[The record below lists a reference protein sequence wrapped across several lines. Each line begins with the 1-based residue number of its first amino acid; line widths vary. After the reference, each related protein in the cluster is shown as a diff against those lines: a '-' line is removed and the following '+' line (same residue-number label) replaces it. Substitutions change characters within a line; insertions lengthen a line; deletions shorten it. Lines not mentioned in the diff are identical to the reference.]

1 MKMFSD
7 KRNVIIILLLFSIIV
22 MSIGYLNLSS
32 VVGIESP
39 KGENQKLWDIKI
51 TDFKKI
57 NSSDNVKETLNP
69 SHTNETAT
77 FNIEF
82 SKDKSYIEYIIK
94 IKNSGSIDAK
104 LKSID
109 YGFNENNINVQ
120 ITDLYMGSTLKAGD
134 EVTAIVKV
142 SYNKHENENKKC
154 IGTIIFNY
162 VQA

>member
-1 MKMFSD
+1 MKILSD
-7 KRNVIIILLLFSIIV
+7 KRNIIIILLIFSIIA

-32 VVGIESP
+32 VIGKESP

-57 NSSDNVKETLNP
+57 NSSGNVREVLEP

-77 FNIEF
+77 FNVEF
-82 SKDKSYIEYIIK
+82 SENKSYIEYIIK

-109 YGFNENNINVQ
+109 SSFKENNINVQ
-120 ITDLYMGSTLKAGD
+120 ITDLYVGSTLKSGE
-134 EVTAIVKV
+134 EVSAIVKV
-142 SYNKHENENKKC
+142 SYDKYEEVKKC

>member
-1 MKMFSD
+1 MKILSD
-7 KRNVIIILLLFSIIV
+7 KRNIIIILFIFSIIA

-32 VVGIESP
+32 IIGIESP

-57 NSSDNVKETLNP
+57 NSSGNVREVLEP

-77 FNIEF
+77 FNVEF
-82 SKDKSYIEYIIK
+82 SENKSYIEYIIK

-109 YGFNENNINVQ
+109 SSFKKNNINVQ
-120 ITDLYMGSTLKAGD
+120 ITDLYVGSTLKSGE
-134 EVTAIVKV
+134 EVSAIVKV
-142 SYNKHENENKKC
+142 SYDKYEEVKKC

>member
-1 MKMFSD
+1 MKILSD
-7 KRNVIIILLLFSIIV
+7 KRNIIIILLIFSIIA

-32 VVGIESP
+32 VIGKESP

-57 NSSDNVKETLNP
+57 NSSGNVREVLEP

-77 FNIEF
+77 FNVEF
-82 SKDKSYIEYIIK
+82 SENKSYIEYIIK
-94 IKNSGSIDAK
+94 IKNGGSIDAK

-109 YGFNENNINVQ
+109 SSFKENNINVQ
-120 ITDLYMGSTLKAGD
+120 ITDLYVGSTLKSGE
-134 EVTAIVKV
+134 EVSAIVKV
-142 SYNKHENENKKC
+142 SYDKYEEVKKC

>member
-1 MKMFSD
+1 MKILSD
-7 KRNVIIILLLFSIIV
+7 KRNIIIILLIFSIIA

-32 VVGIESP
+32 VIGKESP

-57 NSSDNVKETLNP
+57 NSSGNVREVLEP

-77 FNIEF
+77 FNVEF
-82 SKDKSYIEYIIK
+82 SENKSYIEYIIK

-109 YGFNENNINVQ
+109 SSFKENNINVQ
-120 ITDLYMGSTLKAGD
+120 ITDLYVGSTLKSGE
-134 EVTAIVKV
+134 EVSTIVKV
-142 SYNKHENENKKC
+142 SYDKYEEVKKC

>member
-1 MKMFSD
+1 MKILSD
-7 KRNVIIILLLFSIIV
+7 KRNIIIILLIFSIIA

-32 VVGIESP
+32 VIGKESP

-57 NSSDNVKETLNP
+57 NSSGNVREVLEP

-77 FNIEF
+77 FNVEF
-82 SKDKSYIEYIIK
+82 SENKSYIEYIIK

-109 YGFNENNINVQ
+109 SSFKENNINVQ
-120 ITDLYMGSTLKAGD
+120 ITDLYLGSTLKSGE
-134 EVTAIVKV
+134 EVSAIVKV
-142 SYNKHENENKKC
+142 SYDKYEEVKKC

>member
-1 MKMFSD
+1 MKILSD
-7 KRNVIIILLLFSIIV
+7 KRNIIIILLIFSIIA

-32 VVGIESP
+32 VIGVESP
-39 KGENQKLWDIKI
+39 IGENQKLWDIKI

-57 NSSDNVKETLNP
+57 NSSGNLREVLEP

-77 FNIEF
+77 FNVEF
-82 SKDKSYIEYIIK
+82 SENKSYIEYIIK
-94 IKNSGSIDAK
+94 IKNSGSIDVK

-109 YGFNENNINVQ
+109 SSFKENNINVQ
-120 ITDLYMGSTLKAGD
+120 ITDLYVGSTLKSGE
-134 EVTAIVKV
+134 EVSAIVKV
-142 SYNKHENENKKC
+142 SYDEYEEVKKC

>member
-1 MKMFSD
+1 MKILSD
-7 KRNVIIILLLFSIIV
+7 KRNIIIILLIFSIIA

-32 VVGIESP
+32 VIGIESP

-57 NSSDNVKETLNP
+57 NSSGNVREVLEP

-77 FNIEF
+77 FNVEF
-82 SKDKSYIEYIIK
+82 SENKSYIEYIIK
-94 IKNSGSIDAK
+94 IRNSGSIDAK

-109 YGFNENNINVQ
+109 SSFKENNINVQ
-120 ITDLYMGSTLKAGD
+120 ITDLYVGSTLKSGE
-134 EVTAIVKV
+134 EVSAIVKV
-142 SYNKHENENKKC
+142 SYDKYEEVKKC

>member
-1 MKMFSD
+1 MKILSD
-7 KRNVIIILLLFSIIV
+7 KRNIIIILLIFSIIV

-32 VVGIESP
+32 VIGIESP
-39 KGENQKLWDIKI
+39 KGENQKLWNIKI

-57 NSSDNVKETLNP
+57 NSSGNVREVLEP
-69 SHTNETAT
+69 LHTNETAT
-77 FNIEF
+77 FNVEF
-82 SKDKSYIEYIIK
+82 SENKSYIEYIIK

-109 YGFNENNINVQ
+109 SSFKENNINVQ
-120 ITDLYMGSTLKAGD
+120 ITDLYVGSTLKSGE
-134 EVTAIVKV
+134 EVSAIVKV
-142 SYNKHENENKKC
+142 SYDKYEEVKKC

>member
-1 MKMFSD
+1 MKILSD
-7 KRNVIIILLLFSIIV
+7 KRNIIIILLIFSIIA

-32 VVGIESP
+32 VIGIESP
-39 KGENQKLWDIKI
+39 KGENQKLWNIKI

-57 NSSDNVKETLNP
+57 NSSGNVREVLEP

-77 FNIEF
+77 FNVEF
-82 SKDKSYIEYIIK
+82 SENKSYIEYIIK

-109 YGFNENNINVQ
+109 SSFKENNINVQ
-120 ITDLYMGSTLKAGD
+120 ITDLYVGSTLKSGE
-134 EVTAIVKV
+134 EVSAIVKV
-142 SYNKHENENKKC
+142 SYDKYEEVKKC

>member
-1 MKMFSD
+1 MKILSD
-7 KRNVIIILLLFSIIV
+7 TRNIIIILLIFSIIA

-32 VVGIESP
+32 VIGIESP

-57 NSSDNVKETLNP
+57 NSSGNVREVLEP

-77 FNIEF
+77 FNVEF
-82 SKDKSYIEYIIK
+82 SENKSYIEYIIK

-109 YGFNENNINVQ
+109 SSFKENNINVQ
-120 ITDLYMGSTLKAGD
+120 ITDLYVGSTLKSGE
-134 EVTAIVKV
+134 EVSAIVKV
-142 SYNKHENENKKC
+142 SYDKYEEVKKC

>member
-1 MKMFSD
+1 MKILSD
-7 KRNVIIILLLFSIIV
+7 KRNIIIILLIFSIIA

-32 VVGIESP
+32 VIGVESP
-39 KGENQKLWDIKI
+39 TGENQKLWDIKI

-57 NSSDNVKETLNP
+57 NSSGNVREVLEP

-77 FNIEF
+77 FNVEF
-82 SKDKSYIEYIIK
+82 SENKSYIEYIIK

-109 YGFNENNINVQ
+109 SSFKENNINVQ
-120 ITDLYMGSTLKAGD
+120 ITDLYVGSTLKSGE
-134 EVTAIVKV
+134 EVSAIVKV
-142 SYNKHENENKKC
+142 SYDKYEEVKKC

>member
-1 MKMFSD
+1 MKILSD
-7 KRNVIIILLLFSIIV
+7 KRNIIIILLIFSIIA

-32 VVGIESP
+32 VIGIESP

-57 NSSDNVKETLNP
+57 NSSGNVREVLEP

-77 FNIEF
+77 FNVEF
-82 SKDKSYIEYIIK
+82 SENKSYIEYIIK
-94 IKNSGSIDAK
+94 IKNGGSIDAK

-109 YGFNENNINVQ
+109 SSFKENNINVQ
-120 ITDLYMGSTLKAGD
+120 ITDLYVGSTLKSGE
-134 EVTAIVKV
+134 EVSAIVKV
-142 SYNKHENENKKC
+142 SYDKYEEVKKC

>member
-1 MKMFSD
+1 MKILSD
-7 KRNVIIILLLFSIIV
+7 KRNIIIILLIFSIIA

-32 VVGIESP
+32 VIGIESP

-57 NSSDNVKETLNP
+57 NSSGNVREVLEP

-77 FNIEF
+77 FNVEF
-82 SKDKSYIEYIIK
+82 SENKSYIEYIIK

-109 YGFNENNINVQ
+109 SSFKENNINVQ
-120 ITDLYMGSTLKAGD
+120 ITDLYVGSTLKSGE
-134 EVTAIVKV
+134 EVSAIVKV
-142 SYNKHENENKKC
+142 SYDKYEEVKKC

>member
-1 MKMFSD
+1 MKILSD
-7 KRNVIIILLLFSIIV
+7 KRNIIIILLIFSIIA

-32 VVGIESP
+32 VIGKESP

-57 NSSDNVKETLNP
+57 NSSGNVREVLKP

-77 FNIEF
+77 FNVEF
-82 SKDKSYIEYIIK
+82 SENKSYIEYIIK

-109 YGFNENNINVQ
+109 SSFKENNINVQ
-120 ITDLYMGSTLKAGD
+120 ITDLYVGSTLKSGE
-134 EVTAIVKV
+134 EVSAIVKV
-142 SYNKHENENKKC
+142 SYDKYEEVKKC

>member
-1 MKMFSD
+1 MKILSD
-7 KRNVIIILLLFSIIV
+7 KRNIIIILLIFSIMA

-32 VVGIESP
+32 VIGVESP

-57 NSSDNVKETLNP
+57 NSSGNVREVLEP

-77 FNIEF
+77 FNVEF
-82 SKDKSYIEYIIK
+82 SENKSYIEYIIK

-109 YGFNENNINVQ
+109 SSFKENNINVQ
-120 ITDLYMGSTLKAGD
+120 ITDLYVGSTLKSGE
-134 EVTAIVKV
+134 EVSAIVKV
-142 SYNKHENENKKC
+142 SYDKYEKVKKC

>member
-1 MKMFSD
+1 MKILSD
-7 KRNVIIILLLFSIIV
+7 KRNIIIILLIFSIIA

-32 VVGIESP
+32 VIGIESP

-57 NSSDNVKETLNP
+57 NSSGNVREVLEP

-77 FNIEF
+77 FNVEF
-82 SKDKSYIEYIIK
+82 SENKSYIEYIIK
-94 IKNSGSIDAK
+94 IKNSGSID
-104 LKSID
+104 SS
-109 YGFNENNINVQ
+109 FRENNINVQ
-120 ITDLYMGSTLKAGD
+120 ITDLYVGSTLKSGE
-134 EVTAIVKV
+134 EVSAIVKV
-142 SYNKHENENKKC
+142 SYNKYEEVKKC

>member
-1 MKMFSD
+1 MKILSD
-7 KRNVIIILLLFSIIV
+7 KRNIIIILLIFSIIA

-32 VVGIESP
+32 VVGIEKP

-57 NSSDNVKETLNP
+57 NSIGNVRETLDP

-77 FNIEF
+77 FNVEF
-82 SKDKSYIEYIIK
+82 SEDKSYIEYIIK

-109 YGFNENNINVQ
+109 SSFKENNINVQ
-120 ITDLYMGSTLKAGD
+120 ITDLYVGSTLKSGE
-134 EVTAIVKV
+134 EVSAKVKV
-142 SYNKHENENKKC
+142 SYDKYESEEKKC

>member
-1 MKMFSD
+1 MKILSD
-7 KRNVIIILLLFSIIV
+7 KRNIIIILLIFSIIV

-32 VVGIESP
+32 VIGIESP

-57 NSSDNVKETLNP
+57 NSSGNVREVLEP

-77 FNIEF
+77 FNVEF
-82 SKDKSYIEYIIK
+82 SENKSYIEYIIK

-109 YGFNENNINVQ
+109 SSFKENNINVQ
-120 ITDLYMGSTLKAGD
+120 ITDLYVGSTLKSGE
-134 EVTAIVKV
+134 EVSAIVKV
-142 SYNKHENENKKC
+142 SYDKYEEVKKC

>member
-1 MKMFSD
+1 MKILSD
-7 KRNVIIILLLFSIIV
+7 KRNIIIILLIFSIIA

-57 NSSDNVKETLNP
+57 NSIGNVREILSP

-77 FNIEF
+77 FNVEF
-82 SKDKSYIEYIIK
+82 SEDKSYIEYIIK

-109 YGFNENNINVQ
+109 SSFKEKNINVQ
-120 ITDLYMGSTLKAGD
+120 ITDLYVGSNLRSGEEASAK
-134 EVTAIVKV
+134 VKV
-142 SYNKHENENKKC
+142 SYDKYESEVKKC

>member
-1 MKMFSD
+1 MKILSD
-7 KRNVIIILLLFSIIV
+7 KRNIIIILLIFSIIA

-32 VVGIESP
+32 VIGVESP
-39 KGENQKLWDIKI
+39 IGENQKLWDIKI

-57 NSSDNVKETLNP
+57 NSSGNLREVLEP

-77 FNIEF
+77 FNVEF
-82 SKDKSYIEYIIK
+82 SENKSYIEYIIK

-109 YGFNENNINVQ
+109 SSFKENNINVQ
-120 ITDLYMGSTLKAGD
+120 ITDLYVGSTLKSGE
-134 EVTAIVKV
+134 EVSAIVKV
-142 SYNKHENENKKC
+142 SYDEYEEVKKC

>member
-1 MKMFSD
+1 MKILSD
-7 KRNVIIILLLFSIIV
+7 KRNIIIILLMFSIIA

-32 VVGIESP
+32 VIGIESP

-57 NSSDNVKETLNP
+57 NSSGNVREVLEP

-77 FNIEF
+77 FNVEF
-82 SKDKSYIEYIIK
+82 SENKSYIEYIIK

-109 YGFNENNINVQ
+109 SSFKENNINVQ
-120 ITDLYMGSTLKAGD
+120 ITDLYVGSTLKSGE
-134 EVTAIVKV
+134 EVSAIVKV
-142 SYNKHENENKKC
+142 SYDKYEEVKKC